1 MNINVD
7 EPWSSRRRYSSRF
20 VSHQGDA
27 ERFNSL
33 KNEELKSVSLR
44 KKMIPLLKQIRIENI
59 SKEIDTSLKEYILK
73 FSESLINVDND
84 ILKENIKKIQKEVIN
99 GLNIIKRMKK

>member
-1 MNINVD
+1 MNIDVD
-7 EPWSSRRRYSSRF
+7 RPWSSRRRYSNRF
-20 VSHQGDA
+20 ASHQGNA

-44 KKMIPLLKQIRIENI
+44 KRMIPLLKRIRKEKF
-59 SKEIDTSLKEYILK
+59 SKEIDNSLKEYILK

-99 GLNIIKRMKK
+99 GLNIIKIMKK